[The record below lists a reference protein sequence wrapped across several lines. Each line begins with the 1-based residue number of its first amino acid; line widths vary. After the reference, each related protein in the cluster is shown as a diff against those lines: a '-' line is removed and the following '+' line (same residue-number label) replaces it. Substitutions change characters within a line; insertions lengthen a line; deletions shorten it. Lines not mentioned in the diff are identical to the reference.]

1 MSVHGCGRG
10 VTRKQAFISREH
22 INMLFNLHHERRLVT
37 LSKVARTSAQRARAR
52 QMATML
58 FYLSDVEEGGE
69 TVFLL
74 EGESGLARKPSID
87 YKSCDVGFK
96 VHPSLL

>member
-1 MSVHGCGRG
+1 
-10 VTRKQAFISREH
+10 
-22 INMLFNLHHERRLVT
+22 
-37 LSKVARTSAQRARAR
+37 
-52 QMATML
+52 MATML

-74 EGESGLARKPSID
+74 EGENGLARKPSID

-96 VHPSLL
+96 ARCSSM